1 MIAND
6 NNGNRFWGLDSIAHV
21 KSCFILG
28 GGQHSTVVAFTLPDP
43 TEPGSI
49 PGVPEIFS
57 EKKLS
62 MFPRLID
69 SAAA

>member
-28 GGQHSTVVAFTLPDP
+28 GEGVGHSTVVAFMLPDP
-43 TEPGSI
+43 AVPGSL
-49 PGVPEIFS
+49 PGVPE
-57 EKKLS
+57 
-62 MFPRLID
+62 
-69 SAAA
+69 A